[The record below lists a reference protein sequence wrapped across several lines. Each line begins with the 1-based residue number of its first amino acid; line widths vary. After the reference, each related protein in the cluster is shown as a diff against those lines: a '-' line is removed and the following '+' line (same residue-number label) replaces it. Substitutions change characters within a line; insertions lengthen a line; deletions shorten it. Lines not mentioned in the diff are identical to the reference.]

1 MPRSGASVYSKPA
14 GTTPV
19 DGDILNAAPFN
30 LLMDDI
36 AADLNLPRPIAV
48 GGTGAST
55 AGAALTALGLSA
67 NAKSFVTAADYAAMR
82 TALGVGAVADFATA
96 AQGALADLAA
106 PLESPTFTGT
116 PLAPTATAGTNTTQI
131 ATTAFAKA
139 LVDAQAIGAGQ
150 TWQTPTRTH
159 STSYQNTT
167 GRSIQLFIGGS
178 SGATGRF
185 IEASSTGAFAGEQ
198 VSVGVVGGSNPSG
211 NPIIPAG
218 HYYRVN
224 GSTTISTW
232 SELRT

>member
-1 MPRSGASVYSKPA
+1 MKQRNVTNDGWIAPVTSV
-14 GTTPV
+14 
-19 DGDILNAAPFN
+19 
-30 LLMDDI
+30 
-36 AADLNLPRPIAV
+36 
-48 GGTGAST
+48 
-55 AGAALTALGLSA
+55 
-67 NAKSFVTAADYAAMR
+67 
-82 TALGVGAVADFATA
+82 
-96 AQGALADLAA
+96 
-106 PLESPTFTGT
+106 SPTFTGT
-116 PLAPTATAGTNTTQI
+116 PLAPTAAPGTNTTQI